1 MSLPRPRGVPRPL
14 AHVRTSRVVKPS
26 IHCIQLKN
34 GIRLLAI
41 DNPEVDIVAAHLFWQ
56 GGASAGFPRKIGLA
70 NLTASV
76 LTKGTSSR
84 NASHIAET
92 VESMGA
98 LLGAECAPDYFALSL
113 KSVASDFPSLF
124 HLASDIIRNPSFPA
138 SEVERERQLV
148 LQGIRA
154 QQERPFSVAFTPVRE
169 ALFGKHPYAFS
180 MAGTAESVATLD
192 RMDLVA
198 YHRNQLRSDN
208 LVIAISGN
216 ISPTEVESLV
226 ANELGDWTTALED
239 SVEPSLPEFPHLQ
252 GERTLTNHQST
263 QQTIAIVGYR
273 APSIYSDDWTA
284 LKLLAV
290 HLGGGLSS
298 RLFVQLREKQG
309 LAYEVSASYSPR
321 RYEAPFMAY
330 IGTAP
335 ESTDRALLGLRKE
348 LQRLVERPLTPDEL
362 QLAKRKILGQYAL
375 SKQTNSQL
383 AQLVGWY
390 ELLGLGVEYDLRYPD
405 MVGDLTSSQ
414 LQQVA
419 ERYLGNPVISVAG
432 PERPTNN

>member
-1 MSLPRPRGVPRPL
+1 M
-14 AHVRTSRVVKPS
+14 KPS
-26 IHCIQLKN
+26 IHCHQFKN

-56 GGASAGFPRKIGLA
+56 GGCSSVFTPQVGLA

-76 LTKGTSSR
+76 LTKGTCSR
-84 NASHIAET
+84 DAAQIAEA

-98 LLGAECAPDYFALSL
+98 ILGAECAPDYFTLSL

-124 HLASDIIRNPSFPA
+124 RLAGDIIRNPTFPA
-138 SEVERERQLV
+138 SELERERQLI
-148 LQGIRA
+148 LQAIRA
-154 QQERPFSVAFTPVRE
+154 QQERPFSVAFTPLRS
-169 ALFGKHPYAFS
+169 ALFGEHPYAFS
-180 MAGTAESVATLD
+180 MAGTAESVAALD

-198 YHRNQLRSDN
+198 YHRDHLRSDN

-216 ISPTEVESLV
+216 MSPTEMESLV
-226 ANELGDWTTALED
+226 ADVLGDWTTAPTAC
-239 SVEPSLPEFPHLQ
+239 VEPHFPGFPQLQ
-252 GERTLTNHQST
+252 GEQTITNHQAT

-273 APSIYSDDWTA
+273 APSIYSDDWAA

-330 IGTAP
+330 IGTSPAT
-335 ESTDRALLGLRKE
+335 SDRALTGLRQE
-348 LQRLVERPLTPDEL
+348 LQRLVEHPLTPEEL
-362 QLAKRKILGQYAL
+362 QLAQRKILGQYSL
-375 SKQTNSQL
+375 SKQTNGQL
-383 AQLVGWY
+383 AQLMGWY
-390 ELLGLGVEYDLRYPD
+390 ELLGLGIDYDRHYPD
-405 MVGDLTSSQ
+405 IVRNLTSSQ
-414 LQQVA
+414 LRQVA
-419 ERYLGNPVISVAG
+419 ERYLSNPIISVAG
-432 PERPTNN
+432 PQG